1 MKKTSKIISALLVVA
16 LTFFAVACEGTEA
29 DDAIK
34 ADLVYAVSKSDISS
48 GILKAEAKGQNSG
61 GTLTAVVSL
70 KSNERNYDAYFT
82 MFTTDEEGKQNKVGS
97 GLFSRQDDVYET
109 KFDKSTDF
117 ASFSADWFT
126 PIASSDYKTEIDN
139 LLSHQRAI
147 LSKTDKVKDAYSLLS
162 KATGVLFDLPE
173 STLSKINEF
182 PDVLLS
188 FLQNKGILQ
197 TGTATA
203 VYDGGYRLSV
213 DVVAGVKNSLKDL
226 VKIGEI
232 IDATPSITLDD
243 LYNSK
248 EFQEPFK
255 CVLETS
261 GARFIEEALNVL
273 KYKLIKAGYEVD
285 LDVIKAKRGE
295 NAFDY
300 LYRFLNGKI
309 QGLTIASLR
318 VSDLIEIL
326 GADKDFSMK
335 EKFEEFSNE
344 IVDGIKKFTDSL
356 KVVYFIDGDLK
367 LTRIS
372 IDFNLKESN
381 FPTPSFPASSIII
394 YKNAH
399 VKINYE
405 PQDVQGTLRVI

>member
-1 MKKTSKIISALLVVA
+1 MKKTSKIISALLLVV
-16 LTFFAVACEGTEA
+16 LTFFAVACEGTA
-29 DDAIK
+29 TDDAIK

-61 GTLTAVVSL
+61 GALTAVVSF
-70 KSNERNYDAYFT
+70 KSDEKNYDAYFT
-82 MFTTDEEGKQNKVGS
+82 MFTTDEEGKQNKVGT
-97 GLFSRQDDVYET
+97 GLFARRDDAYQT
-109 KFDKSTDF
+109 KFDKSIDF
-117 ASFSADWFT
+117 ANFSTDLFT

-139 LLSHQRAI
+139 LLSQQRAV
-147 LSKTDKVKDAYSLLS
+147 LSETDKVEDGYSLL
-162 KATGVLFDLPE
+162 KKVLNVLFDLPE
-173 STLSKINEF
+173 STLSKINEL

-188 FLQNKGILQ
+188 LLQNRGILQ

-213 DVVAGVKNSLKDL
+213 DVVDGVKNSLKDL

-232 IDATPSITLDD
+232 VDATPSITLDD

-248 EFQEPFK
+248 EFQEAYK
-255 CVLETS
+255 SILEAS
-261 GARFIEEALNVL
+261 GAKFMKEALNVL
-273 KYKLIKAGYEVD
+273 TYKLLKAGYSVD
-285 LDVIKAKRGE
+285 LDVINPKRGE

-318 VSDLIEIL
+318 VSDLVEIL

-335 EKFEEFSNE
+335 KEFEEFSSE
-344 IVDGIKKFTDSL
+344 IIDGVKKFTDSL
-356 KVVYFIDGDLK
+356 KVVYFIDSDLK
-367 LTRIS
+367 LTRIA

-381 FPTPSFPASSIII
+381 FFDSSIMT
-394 YKNAH
+394 YKSAH
-399 VKINYE
+399 VKVNYE
-405 PQDVQGTLRVI
+405 PQDVQAILRVI

>member
-1 MKKTSKIISALLVVA
+1 MKKTSKIISALLLVA
-16 LTFFAVACEGTEA
+16 LTFFAVACEGTA
-29 DDAIK
+29 TDDAIK

-48 GILKAEAKGQNSG
+48 GILKAEAKGQNNG
-61 GTLTAVVSL
+61 AAVTALVSL
-70 KSNERNYDAYFT
+70 KSDEKNYDAYFT
-82 MFTTDEEGKQNKVGS
+82 MFETTDGGKQNKVGA
-97 GLFSRQDDVYET
+97 GYFARRDGVYET
-109 KFDKSTDF
+109 KFDKSTNF
-117 ASFSADWFT
+117 ASLSADWFT

-139 LLSHQRAI
+139 LLSQQRAA

-162 KATGVLFDLPE
+162 KVLDVLFDLPE
-173 STLSKINEF
+173 STLSKVNEF
-182 PDVLLS
+182 PYVLFSL
-188 FLQNKGILQ
+188 LQNRGILQ

-213 DVVAGVKNSLKDL
+213 DVVGGVKNSLEDL

-248 EFQEPFK
+248 EFRDAFK
-255 CVLETS
+255 SVLEAS
-261 GARFIEEALNVL
+261 GARFMEETLNVL
-273 KYKLIKAGYEVD
+273 KYKLIKAGYQVD

-295 NAFDY
+295 NAFEY
-300 LYRFLNGKI
+300 LYRFLNGKT

-318 VSDLIEIL
+318 VSDLLDIL
-326 GADKDFSMK
+326 GADEDFSMK
-335 EKFEEFSNE
+335 KECQEFSNE
-344 IVDGIKKFTDSL
+344 IIDGIKKFSDSL

-372 IDFNLKESN
+372 IDFNLKESDYS
-381 FPTPSFPASSIII
+381 TSSVLT

-399 VKINYE
+399 LKVNYE
-405 PQDVQGTLRVI
+405 PQSVEELLRVI

>member
-1 MKKTSKIISALLVVA
+1 MKKTSKIISALLLVA
-16 LTFFAVACEGTEA
+16 LIFFAVACEGTA
-29 DDAIK
+29 TDDTIK
-34 ADLVYAVSKSDISS
+34 ADLVYVVSKSDISS

-61 GTLTAVVSL
+61 GALTAVVSL
-70 KSNERNYDAYFT
+70 KSDERNYDAYFT
-82 MFTTDEEGKQNKVGS
+82 MFTADENGKQNKVGT
-97 GLFSRQDDVYET
+97 GLFSRQGALYET

-117 ASFSADWFT
+117 ASLSADWFT

-139 LLSHQRAI
+139 LLSQERAV
-147 LSKTDKVKDAYSLLS
+147 LSKTDKVEDAYSLLS
-162 KATGVLFDLPE
+162 KVLDVLFDLPE
-173 STLSKINEF
+173 STLSKIDQF
-182 PDVLLS
+182 PYVLLS
-188 FLQNKGILQ
+188 LLRNRGILQ

-213 DVVAGVKNSLKDL
+213 DVVGGVKNSLEDL

-232 IDATPSITLDD
+232 IDSTPSITLDD

-248 EFQEPFK
+248 EFQDAFK
-255 CVLETS
+255 SVLEAS
-261 GARFIEEALNVL
+261 GASFAEEALNVL
-273 KYKLIKAGYEVD
+273 KYKFIEAGYKVEF
-285 LDVIKAKRGE
+285 DVLKAKRGE
-295 NAFDY
+295 NAFEY

-318 VSDLIEIL
+318 VSDLVEIL

-335 EKFEEFSNE
+335 EEFEEFSSE

-356 KVVYFIDGDLK
+356 KVVYFIDRDLK

-372 IDFNLKESN
+372 IDFNLKDSD
-381 FPTPSFPASSIII
+381 FSAVSVIT

-399 VKINYE
+399 LKVNYE
-405 PQDVQGTLRVI
+405 PQSVEGLLRVI

>member
-1 MKKTSKIISALLVVA
+1 MKKTSKIISALLLVV
-16 LTFFAVACEGTEA
+16 LTFFAVACEGTA
-29 DDAIK
+29 TDDAIK

-48 GILKAEAKGQNSG
+48 GILKADAKGQNNG
-61 GTLTAVVSL
+61 GALTAVVSF
-70 KSNERNYDAYFT
+70 KSDEKNYDAYFT
-82 MFTTDEEGKQNKVGS
+82 MFTTDEEGKQNKVGT
-97 GLFSRQDDVYET
+97 GLFARQDDVYQTE
-109 KFDKSTDF
+109 FDKSIDF
-117 ASFSADWFT
+117 ANFSTDLFT

-139 LLSHQRAI
+139 LLSQQRAV
-147 LSKTDKVKDAYSLLS
+147 LSETDKVEDGYSLL
-162 KATGVLFDLPE
+162 KKVLNVLFDLPE

-182 PDVLLS
+182 PYVLLS
-188 FLQNKGILQ
+188 LLQNRGILQ

-213 DVVAGVKNSLKDL
+213 DVVDGVKNSLKDL

-232 IDATPSITLDD
+232 VDATPSITLDD

-248 EFQEPFK
+248 EFQEAFK
-255 CVLETS
+255 SILEAS
-261 GARFIEEALNVL
+261 GAKFMEEALNVL
-273 KYKLIKAGYEVD
+273 TYKLLKAGYSVD

-318 VSDLIEIL
+318 VSDLVEIL

-335 EKFEEFSNE
+335 KEFEEFSSE
-344 IVDGIKKFTDSL
+344 IIDGIKKFTDSL
-356 KVVYFIDGDLK
+356 KVVYFIDSDLK

-381 FPTPSFPASSIII
+381 FFDSSIMA
-394 YKNAH
+394 YKSAH
-399 VKINYE
+399 VKVNYE
-405 PQDVQGTLRVI
+405 PQDVKAILRVI